1 MSYSKSRG
9 RHWTLFLPRPSC
21 LHVQPHL
28 QVGKDMYL
36 SVNGDKRPPITNEPA
51 LCKAFFSI
59 YTDADAVAPVARE
72 RMASGV
78 ASLY

>member
-1 MSYSKSRG
+1 
-9 RHWTLFLPRPSC
+9 
-21 LHVQPHL
+21 
-28 QVGKDMYL
+28 MYL

-78 ASLY
+78 ASLYCSSIRQDGLTASKTFGFCNM